1 MVVAVDQSTIAWSLY
16 AAVDYCM
23 ESVWWC
29 VTAWR
34 RKEEVFMFL
43 HCCHVVLLSC
53 LTSEPDGIR
62 FLRVRVHMLITEHGL

>member
-1 MVVAVDQSTIAWSLY
+1 MMMAVVAMDQSVTWSWCV
-16 AAVDYCM
+16 VDCV
-23 ESVWWC
+23 ESMGWR

-34 RKEEVFMFL
+34 RKEEVFMFV

-53 LTSEPDGIR
+53 LTSEPEGIR

>member
-1 MVVAVDQSTIAWSLY
+1 MVVPVDQGTIAWSLY
-16 AAVDYCM
+16 AAVDCI
-23 ESVWWC
+23 ESMVWSE
-29 VTAWR
+29 TAWG

-62 FLRVRVHMLITEHGL
+62 FLRVRVHMLITEPGL